1 MKLWVDSYFHHQ
13 EHRTVDFDA
22 VNFWIYKININF
34 GEQFILSKCEI
45 SANIQINN
53 SITVLVYIRET
64 KGEYLTQSRTDSLTE
79 KMVLTAQ

>member
-1 MKLWVDSYFHHQ
+1 M
-13 EHRTVDFDA
+13 
-22 VNFWIYKININF
+22 
-34 GEQFILSKCEI
+34 SKCEI

>member
-13 EHRTVDFDA
+13 ENRIVDVDA
-22 VNFWIYKININF
+22 VKFWKYESNLN

>member
-1 MKLWVDSYFHHQ
+1 MN
-13 EHRTVDFDA
+13 T
-22 VNFWIYKININF
+22 I

-64 KGEYLTQSRTDSLTE
+64 KGVYLTQSSTKKDG
-79 KMVLTAQ
+79 LTAQ